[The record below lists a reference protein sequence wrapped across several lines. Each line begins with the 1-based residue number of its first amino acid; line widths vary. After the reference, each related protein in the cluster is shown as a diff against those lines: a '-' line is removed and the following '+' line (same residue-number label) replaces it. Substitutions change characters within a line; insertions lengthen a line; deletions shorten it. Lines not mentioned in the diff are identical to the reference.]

1 MSLDTTALEGQTFDL
16 EDCDLSDLAVW
27 IDPIDATSQYIKG
40 GQGLEEEGVPTKG
53 LPVVTV
59 LLGAFLKSSGQPV
72 LGVVNQPFATASG
85 GRHHW
90 AVHTSGDADLK
101 MRKNMKKL
109 FAGKG
114 WIHSPSLLA
123 KTKTDERK
131 TPILLVGSS
140 ESSQLLER
148 FSSNVKD
155 IYRSNDSNYYLENIS
170 SNNSKPVFSSQAFST
185 LACGKSRRR
194 WPQTFDGSNIH
205 RIFVIFHVKSLN
217 L

>member
-1 MSLDTTALEGQTFDL
+1 MHADVSLDTTVLEGQNFDL
-16 EDCDLSDLAVW
+16 EGCDISDLAVW

-72 LGVVNQPFATASG
+72 LGVVNQPFATAGG

-90 AVHTSGDADLK
+90 AVQTSGDADL
-101 MRKNMKKL
+101 NMGEKIGKSC

-123 KTKTDERK
+123 KTKTDQRK

-148 FSSNVKD
+148 FSSKVKN
-155 IYRSNDSNYYLENIS
+155 ISNNYYKL
-170 SNNSKPVFSSQAFST
+170 VF
-185 LACGKSRRR
+185 
-194 WPQTFDGSNIH
+194 P
-205 RIFVIFHVKSLN
+205 
-217 L
+217 

>member
-1 MSLDTTALEGQTFDL
+1 MSLDTSGLEGQNFDL

-72 LGVVNQPFATASG
+72 LGVVNQPFATAGG

-90 AVHTSGDADLK
+90 AVQTSGFHDHHETSWGN
-101 MRKNMKKL
+101 RIF
-109 FAGKG
+109 FAEKG

-123 KTKTDERK
+123 KTKTDQRK

-140 ESSQLLER
+140 ESLQLLER
-148 FSSNVKD
+148 FSSNIKN
-155 IYRSNDSNYYLENIS
+155 IYRSNDSKYYLENIS
-170 SNNSKPVFSSQAFST
+170 CNYSKPVFPS
-185 LACGKSRRR
+185 
-194 WPQTFDGSNIH
+194 
-205 RIFVIFHVKSLN
+205 
-217 L
+217 